1 MKKLSIAAVALAA
14 ILSGCNGDKLRQAED
29 ENAQLKGDLQE
40 TLATQDSLLMLV
52 NDIQAGMNQIKD
64 LEKIITTPSSLQNET
79 PSRKEQIR
87 NDIIAIQQTIRE
99 RQERLAQLES
109 KLSKMGA
116 ENQTLRKTIDTLKA
130 QIAEQT
136 TELSTLTNQL
146 AEANIKIEELTT
158 TVTGLNTEVENL
170 HNTVSEESEA
180 RAAAEAEAKKAE
192 DELNTVFYAIGSK
205 GELKQKD
212 IIESGFLRKTKVMRG
227 DFDSN
232 YFTAADKRT
241 LTEIPLHSK
250 KAKVMTS
257 QPADSYTIVEADGQ
271 KVLRITNP
279 AKFWQTSNY
288 LVIQI
293 D

>member
-257 QPADSYTIVEADGQ
+257 QPADSYTIVDADGQ

>member
-257 QPADSYTIVEADGQ
+257 QPADSYSIVDADGQ

>member
-1 MKKLSIAAVALAA
+1 MKKISIAAVMMAA
-14 ILSGCNGDKLRQAED
+14 MLTACNGDKLRQAET

-64 LEKIITTPSSLQNET
+64 LEKIITTPASLQNET
-79 PSRKEQIR
+79 PTRKEQIR

-99 RQERLAQLES
+99 RQERLAQLEARLS
-109 KLSKMGA
+109 KLGA
-116 ENQTLRKTIDTLKA
+116 ENSTLKNTIATLKA
-130 QIAEQT
+130 QIADQT

-158 TVTGLNTEVENL
+158 TVSGLNSEVENL
-170 HNTVSEESEA
+170 NTAVTEQSEA
-180 RAAAEAEAKKAE
+180 REAAEAEAKRAE
-192 DELNTVFYAIGSK
+192 DELNTVYYVIGSK
-205 GELKQKD
+205 KELKDRD

-232 YFTAADKRT
+232 YFTTADKRS
-241 LTEIPLHSK
+241 LTQIPLHSK
-250 KAKVMTS
+250 KAKVMTN
-257 QPADSYTIVEADGQ
+257 QPADSYTIEDVDGQ
-271 KVLRITNP
+271 KVLKITNA

-288 LVIQI
+288 LVVQV

>member
-250 KAKVMTS
+250 KAKVMTA
-257 QPADSYTIVEADGQ
+257 QPADSYTIVDADGQ

>member
-158 TVTGLNTEVENL
+158 TVTGLNTAVENL

-257 QPADSYTIVEADGQ
+257 QPADSYTIVDADGQ

>member
-232 YFTAADKRT
+232 YFTAAYKRT

-257 QPADSYTIVEADGQ
+257 QPADSYTIVDADGQ